1 MNNFIFVLA
10 IVGVAL
16 CHPGGKGAPGGGS
29 SGSDEMAGPG
39 RRPGPP
45 PPPPPPP
52 FLENLPEEARKE
64 FFTIVLNKNEKIAD
78 QMQAIMTWAQKY
90 GFEAQ
95 VQEFNANVTK
105 LMEEVKKNATELI
118 SALPSALEKLSTI
131 VSNQDQTVTELK
143 DAIKALSAEN
153 PKVFHAL
160 MSVLGE
166 FKPKHG
172 GRPHKGPKGGPQ
184 SEAEIIEFQGFPRG
198 GFPMGG
204 PDSETEFSLPRGI
217 GGGVAFGNKKGGF

>member
-10 IVGVAL
+10 IVGVA
-16 CHPGGKGAPGGGS
+16 

-64 FFTIVLNKNEKIAD
+64 FFAIVLNKDEKIAD
-78 QMQAIMTWAQKY
+78 QMQKILTWAQKY
-90 GFEAQ
+90 GVE

-105 LMEEVKKNATELI
+105 LMDEVKKNATELI
-118 SALPSALEKLSTI
+118 SALPSALEKLSAI

-153 PKVFHAL
+153 PKVFRAL
-160 MSVLGE
+160 MLVLGE

-172 GRPHKGPKGGPQ
+172 GRPHKFKGPKGGP
-184 SEAEIIEFQGFPRG
+184 EAEIIEFQGFPRG

-204 PDSETEFSLPRGI
+204 PDSETEFNLPRGLSSTLMWR
-217 GGGVAFGNKKGGF
+217 FL